1 MSTTSSGAGDAGSR
15 DVTAFYD
22 GYVDRQ
28 TNVGI
33 NRRHEAILAW
43 LRRFGLQPDSR
54 VLEIG
59 CGVGT
64 LTQLLAE
71 ALPQGSVH
79 GIDLSPKSI
88 AAGRERLTSFGNVQL
103 EAGDVLEVDL
113 KGQYDVVVLP
123 DVIEHVPLEVH
134 DTLFGRV
141 ASWVKDDGFVL
152 LHYPNPHHL
161 EWCHEHHPE
170 NLQIVDQPIHAD
182 VLLAH
187 TYRHNLHLDY
197 LERYSIWFREGDYVV
212 AVLRPST
219 ELREFTRLPQPQ
231 PSLAARV
238 AGRFGRLSRRLFGRS
253 RGNRRIG

>member
-1 MSTTSSGAGDAGSR
+1 
-15 DVTAFYD
+15 VTAFYD

-28 TNVGI
+28 MNVGI

-43 LRRFGLQPDSR
+43 LRRFGLQPDSH

-64 LTQLLAE
+64 LTELLAK
-71 ALPQGSVH
+71 ALPRGSVH
-79 GIDLSPKSI
+79 GVDLSPKSI
-88 AAGRERLTSFGNVQL
+88 AAGQKRLASFGNVRL
-103 EAGDVLEVDL
+103 EAGDVLEA
-113 KGQYDVVVLP
+113 GINGRYDVVVLP
-123 DVIEHVPLEVH
+123 DVIEHVPLELH

-141 ASWVKDDGFVL
+141 ASWVKADGFVL

-182 VLLAH
+182 VLFAN

-197 LERYSIWFREGDYVV
+197 YERYSIWFREGDYVV
-212 AVLRPST
+212 AILRPST
-219 ELREFTRLPQPQ
+219 ELREFTRLPQARQ
-231 PSLAARV
+231 SLVARAAGCV
-238 AGRFGRLSRRLFGRS
+238 ARISRRVLGSGRGH
-253 RGNRRIG
+253 RGIG